1 MLTLGGRMGSSSL
14 RVHALEKLVT
24 FVTFKRS
31 GESPL
36 VFRRHFEDFSHPL
49 VRRKIKN
56 LFRSQIGIQPL
67 LAAAC
72 AFIIC
77 ESCFSPGQS
86 WISTSLFA
94 LLFLLIAFQL
104 RLVNSAFGWIGRKR
118 LLAIRNRFDHLLGR
132 KIFDNLAGV
141 HAERAQWHKTCLQSM
156 VVDFIGVQLLVYP
169 LIHAHGHAIG
179 VARTRAKRQTVER
192 VYRALLLRH
201 LRTGSFLAFLGE
213 SPLCAQR

>member
-14 RVHALEKLVT
+14 RPLICEKLVT

-77 ESCFSPGQS
+77 EPCFSRGHS
-86 WISTSLFA
+86 CISTSLFA
-94 LLFLLIAFQL
+94 LLFLFKALQL
-104 RLVNSAFGWIGRKR
+104 CFVNSAFGWIGGKR
-118 LLAIRNRFDHLLGR
+118 LLALRNRFDHLLGR
-132 KIFDNLAGV
+132 KILDNIAGI
-141 HAERAQWHKTCLQSM
+141 HAERAQWRKAHLESM
-156 VVDFIGVQLLVYP
+156 VIDFVGMQLLVYP
-169 LIHAHGHAIG
+169 LIYGQ
-179 VARTRAKRQTVER
+179 RKRQCKSK
-192 VYRALLLRH
+192 LLE
-201 LRTGSFLAFLGE
+201 F
-213 SPLCAQR
+213 